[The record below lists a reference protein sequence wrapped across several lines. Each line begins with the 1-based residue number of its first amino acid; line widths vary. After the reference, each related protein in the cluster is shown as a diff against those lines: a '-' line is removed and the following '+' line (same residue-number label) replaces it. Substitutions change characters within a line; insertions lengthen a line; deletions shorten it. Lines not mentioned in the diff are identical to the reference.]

1 MACALAPSPSSVWRD
16 VQLKMSE
23 ATAAIFDAAPA
34 RSKGA
39 YWIIT
44 AAVMAATTMQSLDT
58 TIANVA
64 LPRMQGALSAS
75 QDQMGWVLTSY
86 IVAAAITIPLS
97 GWLAN
102 AFGKR
107 KVLLVSIVLFTLASL
122 LCGMVTTLPEIVLA
136 RFLQGVGGAALVPL
150 SQAVLFDINEPK
162 DFPKAMAIWAGAAQI
177 GSIGGPALGGWL
189 TENFSWRWV
198 FYINLP
204 IGVIA
209 FLGLLTLKER
219 PLPLRTRFDFMGFAA
234 LTVAVTALQL
244 MLDRGQQL
252 DWFSSKEIIT
262 ETLIA
267 AAAFYV
273 FVVHMF
279 TTDKPFLNPHLFQDS
294 NFVASTLFIFLIGIV
309 LFATLALLPPLMQN
323 EMDYPVLLTG
333 LVTAPR
339 GIGTVFGMM
348 VVSRLLTLIDV
359 RAVLAAGLAITAL
372 SLWQMTKFS
381 PDMSYMPL
389 VVSGLLQGF
398 GVSLVYVP
406 VSSTAFAT
414 LDPSLRNEG
423 AALFSL
429 MRNIGSSAGISVVL
443 FMLTR
448 NTQTMHAAL
457 TAMVRTP
464 SADPTS
470 AAVAARVDPW
480 ANHSLPAID
489 AAINHQAAFV
499 AYLDDFRL
507 MMVATLV
514 TLPFVLLIRTR
525 RGAVGGGHAVLD

>member
-1 MACALAPSPSSVWRD
+1 
-16 VQLKMSE
+16 
-23 ATAAIFDAAPA
+23 
-34 RSKGA
+34 
-39 YWIIT
+39 
-44 AAVMAATTMQSLDT
+44 
-58 TIANVA
+58 
-64 LPRMQGALSAS
+64 
-75 QDQMGWVLTSY
+75 
-86 IVAAAITIPLS
+86 
-97 GWLAN
+97 
-102 AFGKR
+102 
-107 KVLLVSIVLFTLASL
+107 
-122 LCGMVTTLPEIVLA
+122 MVTSLPQIVLA

-204 IGVIA
+204 IGIIA

-219 PLPLRTRFDFMGFAA
+219 PLPPRTRFDFMGFAT
-234 LTVAVTALQL
+234 LSVAITALQL

-262 ETLIA
+262 EALIA
-267 AAAFYV
+267 LAGFYV
-273 FVVHMF
+273 FVAHMF
-279 TTDKPFLNPHLFQDS
+279 TAEKPFLNPHLFQDS

-309 LFATLALLPPLMQN
+309 LFATLALLPGLMQN
-323 EMDYPVLLTG
+323 EMNYPVLLTG

-339 GIGTVFGMM
+339 GIGTVVGMM
-348 VVSRLLTLIDV
+348 VVGRLLNLVDV
-359 RAVLAAGLAITAL
+359 RAVLAAGLAITAF

-381 PDMSYMPL
+381 PDMSYVPL
-389 VVSGLLQGF
+389 VTSGLMQGF
-398 GVSLVYVP
+398 GVALVYVP

-429 MRNIGSSAGISVVL
+429 MRNIGSSAGISVVF

-448 NTQTMHAAL
+448 NTQTMHASLA
-457 TAMVRTP
+457 AVARTP
-464 SADPTS
+464 STDPTS
-470 AAVAARVDPW
+470 LAIAARVDPA
-480 ANHSLPAID
+480 ANHSLSAID
-489 AAINHQAAFV
+489 AVINHQAAFV
-499 AYLDDFRL
+499 AYIDDFKL

-514 TLPFVLLIRTR
+514 TMPFVLLIRAGRT
-525 RGAVGGGHAVLD
+525 APSGHAVID